1 MSPATAGRLAGRNAI
16 VTGGASGLGEATV
29 AYLAAAGARVI
40 VADVDESAALRVAGA
55 VSKAGGSAEG
65 VAADVTSEGDVRRMV
80 DAATGGNGDG
90 RGRLDV
96 LVCSAAVEVRA
107 SLEDTSDEDW
117 QRIIDVNLKGP
128 FLCLKHSV
136 PAMVASGGGSAIL
149 LGSVLGA
156 IGSPGYAA
164 YCASKG
170 ALVNL
175 AKQAAIEHAPDNVR
189 VNVVSPTAC
198 EAGLFLKMVEQAPD
212 PDAIKRMVAERTPM
226 RRLGTADD
234 VCESIMFLAGDES
247 SYISGA
253 VFPLDGGLAARRM

>member
-1 MSPATAGRLAGRNAI
+1 MSGRFAGRNAI

-29 AYLAAAGARVI
+29 ARLAAAGAQV
-40 VADVDESAALRVAGA
+40 VVVDVDEPAARRVAGA
-55 VSKAGGSAEG
+55 VVKAGGKAEA
-65 VAADVTSEGDVRRMV
+65 VAADVTNEGDVRRMV
-80 DAATGGNGDG
+80 EAAVGGNGS
-90 RGRLDV
+90 RRLDV

-107 SLEDTSDEDW
+107 SLEDTSDDDW
-117 QRIIDVNLKGP
+117 ERVIDVNLKGP
-128 FLCLKHSV
+128 FLCLKHAIPV
-136 PAMVASGGGSAIL
+136 MAQSGGGSAIL

-175 AKQAAIEHAPDNVR
+175 AKQAAIEHAPDKVR
-189 VNVVSPTAC
+189 VNVVSPSAS
-198 EAGLFLKMVEQAPD
+198 EAGLFLKVIAQTPD
-212 PDAIKRMVAERTPM
+212 PEGIKRMVAERTPM

-253 VFPLDGGLAARRM
+253 VLPLDGGLAARRM

>member
-1 MSPATAGRLAGRNAI
+1 VSAIDGRFGGRTAI

-29 AYLAAAGARVI
+29 ARLAAAGARVV
-40 VADVDESAALRVAGA
+40 VADVDEPAAQRVAGA
-55 VSKAGGSAEG
+55 VVKAGGAAEAVG
-65 VAADVTSEGDVRRMV
+65 ADVTSEADVRRMV
-80 DAATGGNGDG
+80 DAATGSNG
-90 RGRLDV
+90 GRLDV

-107 SLEDTSDEDW
+107 SLADTSDDDW
-117 QRIIDVNLKGP
+117 QRVLDVNLKGP
-128 FLCLKHSV
+128 FLCLKHAI
-136 PAMVASGGGSAIL
+136 PAMARSGGGSAIL

-175 AKQAAIEHAPDNVR
+175 AKQAAIEHAPDQVR

-198 EAGLFLKMVEQAPD
+198 EAGLFLKVVEQAPD
-212 PDAIKRMVAERTPM
+212 PEAIKRMVAERTPM

-247 SYISGA
+247 SYLSGA